1 MRIQKLFALVVL
13 CASPLVFGLGVM
25 MAPKIALILLGL
37 GVLGLFNLI
46 VVIGV
51 MLILAGVLS
60 LAGNSAAGLV
70 TA

>member
-1 MRIQKLFALVVL
+1 
-13 CASPLVFGLGVM
+13 M